1 MNTHET
7 SVCLLV
13 ALSVFSWLHNQC
25 MRLFTALDPTPEVHD
40 ALKQFLDRLRPA
52 ARLRWSRPEGLH
64 LTLKFIG
71 QWPDARLAELR
82 QALSGVT
89 FAPFDIGFSGLGF
102 FPNPRSPRVFWAG
115 IQAGPELGKLAALVD
130 RTLEPLGVEAE
141 KRPYS
146 PHLTLARIEGG
157 ARLEALQQA
166 IQDLPSVEFGS
177 FRADRFYLYE
187 SRPAAGGS
195 IYTRVGEFPG
205 TLDVERSTV

>member
-1 MNTHET
+1 
-7 SVCLLV
+7 
-13 ALSVFSWLHNQC
+13 
-25 MRLFTALDPTPEVHD
+25 MRLFTALDPSPDVHD
-40 ALKQFLDRLRPA
+40 NLSRLLDRLRPA
-52 ARLRWSRPEGLH
+52 ARLRWSRREGLH

-71 QWPDARLAELR
+71 QWPENRLAELR

-89 FAPFDIGFSGLGF
+89 FAPFEIRFSGLGF

-146 PHLTLARIEGG
+146 PHLTLARIESGT
-157 ARLEALQQA
+157 RLEAVHRA

-177 FRADRFYLYE
+177 FRADRFCLYE

-195 IYTRVGEFPG
+195 IYTRIEEFPG
-205 TLDVERSTV
+205 ER